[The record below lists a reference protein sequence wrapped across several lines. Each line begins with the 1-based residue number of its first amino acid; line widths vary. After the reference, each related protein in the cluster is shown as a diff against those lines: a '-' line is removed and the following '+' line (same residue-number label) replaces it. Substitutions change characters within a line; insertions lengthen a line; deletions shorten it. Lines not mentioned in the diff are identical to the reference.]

1 MSPSGTGCDGD
12 PPTGD
17 DMNDFGRRGFALPLA
32 LAGIVLIGILAA
44 SGLYLAAQERHAGE
58 NGALADRALAAAEL
72 GVGTVMEGWS
82 SEEAAALPVGGGWH
96 RAFPAS
102 GAFAE
107 VALTRLAPRTF
118 WAVAEGR
125 ASRGGSWARRRVN
138 AVLRLI
144 VPPVTLM
151 GAVMSAGPV
160 GIAAG
165 ASISGTDT
173 VPCAAGE
180 GTPVPVAGVVVP
192 VAADA
197 AGDLSAVTGAPPVLA
212 DGESGSDVAPGGSHH
227 AWIAGRATAV
237 LEDHAVPRP
246 SRPSVAGDACDS
258 SDPGNWGEPRPAGIL
273 ACTAYRR
280 VVHARGDLR
289 LEGEH
294 LGQGILLVDGDL
306 AVPGRLVYR
315 GLLIVHG
322 ELDVQGQLIVEGGIM
337 MGTGSAA
344 ASWLGPGSVV
354 QYGRC
359 EIDRALTSAGRPI
372 IARERGWA
380 DLF

>member
-1 MSPSGTGCDGD
+1 
-12 PPTGD
+12 
-17 DMNDFGRRGFALPLA
+17 MNHSDRQGFALPLA
-32 LAGIVLIGILAA
+32 LAGIVLVGILAA
-44 SGLYLAAQERHAGE
+44 SGLYLAAQERRAGE

-72 GVGTVMEGWS
+72 GVGTLMEGWS

-96 RAFPAS
+96 RAIPAP
-102 GAFAE
+102 GAFAD
-107 VALTRLAPRTF
+107 VALTRLAQRTY

-138 AVLRLI
+138 AVLRVI
-144 VPPVTLM
+144 VPQVTVD
-151 GAVMSAGPV
+151 GAVMSARPLT
-160 GIAAG
+160 IAPG
-165 ASISGTDT
+165 ASVSGTDT
-173 VPCAAGE
+173 VPCAAG
-180 GTPVPVAGVVVP
+180 GAIPDQVAGIAVP

-197 AGDLSAVTGAPPVLA
+197 AGDLSDVDGAPPVLA
-212 DGESGSDVAPGGSHH
+212 AGGGDNHIAPGGLHH
-227 AWIAGRATAV
+227 AWIAERATAV
-237 LEDHAVPRP
+237 LEDQAVPRP
-246 SRPSVAGDACDS
+246 SRPSVGGDECDS
-258 SDPGNWGEPRPAGIL
+258 SDPGNWGEPREAGLPA
-273 ACTAYRR
+273 CRPYRR
-280 VVHARGDLR
+280 VVHARGDLT

-306 AVPGRLVYR
+306 AVPGRLLYR

-322 ELDVQGQLIVEGGIM
+322 ALDVQGQLIVEGAVVIG
-337 MGTGSAA
+337 GGSAA

-354 QYGRC
+354 QYRRC